1 MDMLDQ
7 QTKSQLQQKFQ
18 QIRPQLKQRFSGVTD
33 QDLDR
38 AQNDPE
44 TLVDT
49 IEQKTGQSRV
59 QIEQELKTLV
69 SSSR

>member
-1 MDMLDQ
+1 MLDQ

-49 IEQKTGQSRV
+49 IEQKTGQPRV